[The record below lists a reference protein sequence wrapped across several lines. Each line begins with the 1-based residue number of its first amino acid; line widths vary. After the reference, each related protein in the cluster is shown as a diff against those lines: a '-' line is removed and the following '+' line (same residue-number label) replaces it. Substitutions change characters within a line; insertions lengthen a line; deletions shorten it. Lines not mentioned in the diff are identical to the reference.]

1 MIVVQG
7 HMQLSEGSIAR
18 LKSAL
23 VVHIAAVRAFDG
35 CELYSLAADT
45 EKTDL
50 LWVSER
56 WRDKAAQALHMA
68 SDHMVRFNLTMQRA
82 RILEA
87 QINAYDGDM
96 TVERL
101 IRV

>member
-45 EKTDL
+45 EKPDL

-56 WRDKAAQALHMA
+56 WRDKAAQAL
-68 SDHMVRFNLTMQRA
+68 HMVRFNLTMQRA